1 MKERLAE
8 AGRDPSGLQVTGT
21 LPLVKADDGSLDV
34 DRTMAQVPDLAAAGL
49 TDLRMHRK
57 FPADRTAALDELSG
71 IVAAFRA
78 AAGRTD

>member
-8 AGRDPSGLQVTGT
+8 AGRDPSDLQVTGT
-21 LPLVKADDGSLDV
+21 LPQLKADDGSFDV
-34 DRTMAQVPDLAAAGL
+34 DRTMAQVPALAAAGL
-49 TDLRMHRK
+49 TDVRGRFKL
-57 FPADRTAALDELSG
+57 PDDRSAAVDELSR